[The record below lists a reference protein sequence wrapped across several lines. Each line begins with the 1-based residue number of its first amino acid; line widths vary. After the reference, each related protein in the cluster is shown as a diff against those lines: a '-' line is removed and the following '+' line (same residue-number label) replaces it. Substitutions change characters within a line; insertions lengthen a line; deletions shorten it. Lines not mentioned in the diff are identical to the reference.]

1 MFLRIAALLFASLLI
16 GSVHA
21 ASPAD
26 NFVKP
31 VTSRVAISPSGK
43 YVAVITAIGHDKKA
57 LAIAPF
63 ENGKI
68 GKFKGTNLGEMLVS
82 DVIFKTDDRLIV
94 TVVQRQMEVRG
105 ARDRD
110 NKAVTVDRTLVLA
123 MNRDGSD
130 IKVMTRQRNGRPG
143 RVGPAAG
150 PPACAARLAQIVL
163 RRQPVQ
169 GRHRDG

>member
-94 TVVQRQMEVRG
+94 TVVTPSSAASSVCRRPSL
-105 ARDRD
+105 AR
-110 NKAVTVDRTLVLA
+110 
-123 MNRDGSD
+123 
-130 IKVMTRQRNGRPG
+130 
-143 RVGPAAG
+143 
-150 PPACAARLAQIVL
+150 ARLMSQSISKL
-163 RRQPVQ
+163 
-169 GRHRDG
+169 